1 MSSFGVKHGWVIDGD
16 EGEPIGV
23 VDCGFLGMFVKLNL
37 PSETH
42 LVAA

>member
-1 MSSFGVKHGWVIDGD
+1 MSSFGVKHGGLINGD

-23 VDCGFLGMFVKLNL
+23 VDCEGFGMFVKLNL